1 MRSQPGTRSRLLAWS
16 SGGSDG
22 VQRMSGYCTTQNLE
36 FMNLKAS
43 VAMSLPSR
51 AYPTNKRMSSTQPDR
66 FHYALANYTT
76 LVFDVDPDP
85 GDRPAEAAQVAICS
99 RLSKGDH
106 SFLPTMA
113 AAESR
118 NNLPTSQS
126 VSRYLLRTGL
136 TRCTYMLNKFATAT
150 WRICFEIFRRQA
162 LTSRDVSP
170 RC

>member
-1 MRSQPGTRSRLLAWS
+1 
-16 SGGSDG
+16 
-22 VQRMSGYCTTQNLE
+22 MSGYCTTQNLE

-51 AYPTNKRMSSTQPDR
+51 AYPTNKTMSSTQPDR

-99 RLSKGDH
+99 KLSKGDH
-106 SFLPTMA
+106 SFLPNMA

-118 NNLPTSQS
+118 NNPANVPVCVPISTQDRLDSMRIHAQQICHGNMA
-126 VSRYLLRTGL
+126 YL
-136 TRCTYMLNKFATAT
+136 
-150 WRICFEIFRRQA
+150 FR
-162 LTSRDVSP
+162 DI
-170 RC
+170 